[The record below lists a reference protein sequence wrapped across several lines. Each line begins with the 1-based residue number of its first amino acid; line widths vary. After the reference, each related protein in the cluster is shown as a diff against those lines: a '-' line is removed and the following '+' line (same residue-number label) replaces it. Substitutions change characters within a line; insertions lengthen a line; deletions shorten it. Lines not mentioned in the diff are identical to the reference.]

1 MSAFYFTSLS
11 SPYLIIPR
19 MPYCW
24 RIYEQISSLYFQ
36 MNLRFIIIQQIRS
49 NTCYTAGVHQKVRQ
63 KQCFSHLLN
72 SFKGAPEIFHFFGY
86 LSFHIKCFRML
97 LCGSV
102 RCVTYLGFVLKC
114 FCRLKWRIWRMWAC
128 FYFKLSV

>member
-24 RIYEQISSLYFQ
+24 RIYEQIFSLYFQ

-49 NTCYTAGVHQKVRQ
+49 NTCYTAGVHQKVRRIYAL
-63 KQCFSHLLN
+63 CFSHLLN
-72 SFKGAPEIFHFFGY
+72 SFKSAPEIFHFFGY
-86 LSFHIKCFRML
+86 LSFHIKC
-97 LCGSV
+97 V
-102 RCVTYLGFVLKC
+102 
-114 FCRLKWRIWRMWAC
+114 RMWLRITYVHCVAYLRFC
-128 FYFKLSV
+128 FKMCLPFKVKNMVNVGVFLF